1 MNIED
6 FVEIGDFERAS
17 EVAMTT
23 MARDYY
29 AGGAAEEITLRGN
42 VSAFQRLQLFPR
54 MLVDVSHVH
63 PETTVLGQSLSMP
76 LLIAPTAFHR
86 MAHPEGE
93 LATARAAKASGIGMV
108 ASSIA
113 TCSLEEI
120 ASCGPEPRWFQLYV
134 YRDRALS
141 AEMVARAEANG
152 YSALVLTVDAPRFG
166 RRYADTRNHFTLP
179 EGMTLANFSREGLG
193 SMRKAKGGSSLN
205 AYVADQFDASLTW
218 NDVEWLRGITK
229 FPILVKGILRAD
241 DAKLALEHGLDG
253 VVVSNHGGRQLDG
266 VPPSIDALPAIADA
280 LQGKI
285 EVLMDGGVRRGT
297 DILKALSLVAKAVL
311 MGRPILWGLASGGEK
326 GVCKVLSLL
335 REEYDLALML
345 AGCPSSTSVDSTIV
359 RGPSDEDLHPTGW

>member
-1 MNIED
+1 MNIEE
-6 FVEIGDFERAS
+6 FVELADFERAA
-17 EVAMTT
+17 EGVMTT

-29 AGGAAEEITLRGN
+29 AGGAGEEITLRGN
-42 VSAFQRLQLFPR
+42 ISAFQRLRLFPR

-63 PETTVLGQSLSMP
+63 PGTTVLGQPLSMP

-86 MAHPEGE
+86 MAHPDGE

-120 ASCGPEPRWFQLYV
+120 ASCGPQPRWFQLYV

-141 AEMVARAEANG
+141 AEMVSRAEASG

-166 RRYADTRNHFTLP
+166 RRYADMRNHFNLP
-179 EGMTLANFSREGLG
+179 EGMTLANFARDGVG
-193 SMRKAKGGSSLN
+193 SMKKVKGGSSLS
-205 AYVADQFDASLTW
+205 AYVADQFDTSLTW

-229 FPILVKGILRAD
+229 LPILVKGIIRAD

-266 VPPSIDALPAIADA
+266 VPPSIEALPAVADV

-285 EVLMDGGVRRGT
+285 ELLMDGGVRRGT
-297 DILKALSLVAKAVL
+297 DILKALSLGAKAVL
-311 MGRPILWGLASGGEK
+311 MGRPILWGLASGGEQ

-335 REEYDLALML
+335 REEYELALML
-345 AGCPSSTSVDSTIV
+345 AGCPSSASVDPTIV
-359 RGPSDEDLHPTGW
+359 HGPSPIG

>member
-1 MNIED
+1 MNIEE

-17 EVAMTT
+17 EGAMTT

-42 VSAFQRLQLFPR
+42 VSAFQKLQLFPR
-54 MLVDVSHVH
+54 MLVDVSRVH

-93 LATARAAKASGIGMV
+93 MATARAAKASGIGMV

-134 YRDRALS
+134 YRDRGLS

-166 RRYADTRNHFTLP
+166 RRYADMRNHFILP
-179 EGMTLANFSREGLG
+179 EGMTLANFTLEGVG
-193 SMRKAKGGSSLN
+193 SMRRAHGGSSLN

-218 NDVEWLRGITK
+218 KDVEWLRGITK
-229 FPILVKGILRAD
+229 LPILVKGILRAD
-241 DAKLALEHGLDG
+241 DAKLALDHGLDG

-266 VPPSIDALPAIADA
+266 VPPSIDALPAIADV

-297 DILKALSLVAKAVL
+297 DILKALSLGAKAVL
-311 MGRPILWGLASGGEK
+311 MGRPVLWGLASGGEK

-335 REEYDLALML
+335 REEYELALML
-345 AGCPSSTSVDSTIV
+345 AGCPSSALIDSTLV
-359 RGPSDEDLHPTGW
+359 RRLEHTR